1 MPVLHLV
8 PEANRAAVVVVVVV
22 VVVLVSLLLLL
33 ELELLLPEL
42 RAFRSQ
48 EKRKRS
54 EGSVGER

>member
-33 ELELLLPEL
+33 ELELLDRLDLSLRPAPISDKALPL
-42 RAFRSQ
+42 
-48 EKRKRS
+48 
-54 EGSVGER
+54 